1 MNDVT
6 ASMPS
11 MFDGGWGLQCAIDKW
26 NKEMNTSS
34 IQNNQGQE
42 TRKLK
47 LLEDTGCFLSHLWIP
62 GGGTGSQ
69 QRLLKSLPVGWMDK
83 LIS

>member
-1 MNDVT
+1 MN
-6 ASMPS
+6 
-11 MFDGGWGLQCAIDKW
+11 
-26 NKEMNTSS
+26 NSS

-47 LLEDTGCFLSHLWIP
+47 LLEDAGCFFSHLWIP

-69 QRLLKSLPVGWMDK
+69 QGLLKCLSVGWMDK